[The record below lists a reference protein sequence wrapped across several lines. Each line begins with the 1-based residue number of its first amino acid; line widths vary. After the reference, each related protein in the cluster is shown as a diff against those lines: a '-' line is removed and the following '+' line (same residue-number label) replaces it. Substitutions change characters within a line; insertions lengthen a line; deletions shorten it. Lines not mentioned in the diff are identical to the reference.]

1 MLPQTLVHLF
11 ENVDL
16 RLIFVVKDGVT
27 AAQFHREITEQA
39 SWLRKLS
46 LVNFLKALN
55 AMEDEDLLY
64 LKLATYLHLPKM
76 CQDCG
81 ILESKASK
89 KCKFHASFL
98 RVAVPKEF
106 MPLVCGQNEE
116 GLQQI
121 ESAFGIR
128 PKVNDSEFW
137 LQGKTSDVKQAFAM
151 IHRKLMNKGKA
162 VGTWNCCEREVRD
175 NECTKRKSHVF
186 PSQPLGKVFALDC
199 EMVKTS
205 AGKEIARVALLNF
218 SGEICINEFVKPKN
232 EIRDYGTKYS
242 GITVD
247 SLRGIETRLSDI
259 QKSLN
264 RLVSHNDILVGHSID
279 HDLKCLRWRHAKV
292 AKKINTKSI
301 FFLRLL
307 IPALPFRTLMEAKKR
322 GP

>member
-116 GLQQI
+116 GLQRI
-121 ESAFGIR
+121 ESAFGIW

-137 LQGKTSDVKQAFAM
+137 LRGKTSDVKQAFTM
-151 IHRKLMNKGKA
+151 IHRKLMGKA
-162 VGTWNCCEREVRD
+162 VGTWDCCGHEVRD
-175 NECTKRKSHVF
+175 KECTERKSHVF

-279 HDLKCLRWRHAKV
+279 HDLKCLHWRHEKV
-292 AKKINTKSI
+292 AKKINTKLISC
-301 FFLRLL
+301 LRLL
-307 IPALPFRTLMEAKKR
+307 TLALPFRTLTEAEEHR
-322 GP
+322 P